1 MINSQVEKFR
11 THSNY
16 IRAFATL
23 VGMDV
28 QQLAHRI
35 QQSGCLVNTTKVTI
49 SKQQILSSLK
59 NAWGTELL
67 INMSKHFVHESE
79 LVKLSN
85 NWSTVQ
91 VYYVLYHSTQAVA
104 GAKGFIR
111 PSSHPKTQ
119 HIFCDLWATRN
130 ICLEPWTLAYGF
142 NGIHNI
148 PPDVTVDEDISTLVN
163 FSLDF
168 KWSLACKALKTT
180 RRKNLSELIK
190 KASNRKKKARNKAL
204 EEQNQDRMN
213 KGKRTKQIPNTL
225 PRLTPEEKS
234 RVDENEPATTII
246 DYFFRLRTKTNYIDS
261 DMFTVGCND
270 PDAAIQVRDDL
281 SIIAGGTL
289 LLAEL
294 TVSNIVGHDV
304 FLESINDW
312 VRTTNAPD
320 NIASGIR
327 DRLIIH
333 NQM

>member
-1 MINSQVEKFR
+1 MNSQVAKFI

-23 VGMDV
+23 VGTDV
-28 QQLAHRI
+28 QQLARRI
-35 QQSGCLVNTTKVTI
+35 EQSGCLVNATKVTI
-49 SKQQILSSLK
+49 DSQQVLSSLK

-67 INMSKHFVHESE
+67 INMGKHFVHESE

-104 GAKGFIR
+104 VAKGFKR
-111 PSSHPKTQ
+111 PPSHPKTQ
-119 HIFCDLWATRN
+119 HIFCDLWVNRD
-130 ICLEPWTLAYGF
+130 ICLEPWTLGYGF

-148 PPDVTVDEDISTLVN
+148 PPDVTVDKDISTLVN
-163 FSLDF
+163 FSPDF

-180 RRKNLSELIK
+180 RRKKLPELIK
-190 KASNRKKKARNKAL
+190 KARTRKKIDRNKAIGK
-204 EEQNQDRMN
+204 QNQDRVQ
-213 KGKRTKQIPNTL
+213 KGKRPNKIPDSTPL
-225 PRLTPEEKS
+225 LTPDEKLK
-234 RVDENEPATTII
+234 VDENGAPTTII
-246 DYFFRLRTKTNYIDS
+246 DYFFRLRTTTNYIDS
-261 DMFTVGCND
+261 DMFTVGCYD

-281 SIIAGGTL
+281 SIIACGTL

-294 TVSNIVGHDV
+294 AVSNIVGHDF
-304 FLESINDW
+304 FLRSIKDW
-312 VRTTNAPD
+312 VCTTNVPD